1 VGIDLGEQG
10 NRGEEMNRRA
20 LMSTLLVSLAGAQ
33 YSAPSGAQSGEKSES
48 GPAQPAPGQASP
60 QGSAPDSPLFAVEFR
75 TGPGWDSSKPASEQA
90 HFREH
95 SANLARLRKEGRV
108 VVGARYS
115 DKGFIVMTGS
125 SADDVRVLLDADPAV
140 QRRVFDVEV
149 NEFFV
154 FYGGCVAA
162 ASRRR

>member
-1 VGIDLGEQG
+1 
-10 NRGEEMNRRA
+10 MNRRA
-20 LMSTLLVSLAGAQ
+20 MMSTLLVSLTGAH
-33 YSAPSGAQSGEKSES
+33 YSAQSAAQSDSA
-48 GPAQPAPGQASP
+48 PAQPAPGQAP
-60 QGSAPDSPLFAVEFR
+60 AQGSAPDAPLFAVEFR
-75 TGPGWDSSKPASEQA
+75 TGPGWDPAKSAAEQA

-115 DKGFIVMTGS
+115 DKGFIVMSGS
-125 SADDVRVLLDADPAV
+125 TADDVRALLDADPAV
-140 QRRVFDVEV
+140 QQRVFDVEV

-154 FYGGCVAA
+154 FYAGCVSA